1 MSNQMSAPSPGD
13 DPLTYLENREL
24 SAVTFVRDYIQLH
37 FDGPV
42 LNAYVWPKLSNAL
55 GVFERHT
62 PGYRDVLCG
71 QIGRL
76 VVAAVSDRTA
86 AISLHFDN
94 ETIVAIS
101 LREEDRVGSEAAM
114 FQDGTGKLWNTW

>member
-1 MSNQMSAPSPGD
+1 MSAPSHRD
-13 DPLTYLENREL
+13 DPLAYLENREL

-42 LNAYVWPKLSNAL
+42 LNTYVWPKLSNEL
-55 GVFERHT
+55 GVFEQHT

-114 FQDGTGKLWNTW
+114 FQDGTGKLWNIW

>member
-1 MSNQMSAPSPGD
+1 MSAQSHRD
-13 DPLTYLENREL
+13 EPLAHLENREL

-42 LNAYVWPKLSNAL
+42 LNAYVWPKLNSAL
-55 GVFERHT
+55 GIFEQHA

-76 VVAAVSDRTA
+76 VVAAVVDPTTE
-86 AISLHFDN
+86 ISLHFDN
-94 ETIVAIS
+94 NTIIAIS
-101 LREEDRVGSEAAM
+101 LREEGRAGSEAAM
-114 FQDGTGKLWNTW
+114 FQDGTGKLWNVW